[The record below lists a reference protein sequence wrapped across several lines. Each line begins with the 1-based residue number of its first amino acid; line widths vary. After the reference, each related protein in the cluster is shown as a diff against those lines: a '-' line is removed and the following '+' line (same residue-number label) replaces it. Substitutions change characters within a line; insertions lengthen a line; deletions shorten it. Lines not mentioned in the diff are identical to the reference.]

1 LPNADPVLRPAA
13 ALTPEARL
21 ARARRRVAALKGFYI
36 HLGVFALVL
45 IGLLVV
51 NSVTGGPWW
60 VVWVFLGWGIGVLSH
75 GLAVMGRGSRA
86 IAAWEER
93 KLRHYLAEAD
103 GGPPAGR
110 FDRGQPT

>member
-1 LPNADPVLRPAA
+1 MPNADPVMRPAA
-13 ALTPEARL
+13 ALTPEAKL

-45 IGLLVV
+45 IALLVV
-51 NSVTGGPWW
+51 NIVAGGRWW
-60 VVWVFLGWGIGVLSH
+60 VAWVFLGWGIGVLSH

-103 GGPPAGR
+103 DGPSAGR
-110 FDRGQPT
+110 FDPGRPT